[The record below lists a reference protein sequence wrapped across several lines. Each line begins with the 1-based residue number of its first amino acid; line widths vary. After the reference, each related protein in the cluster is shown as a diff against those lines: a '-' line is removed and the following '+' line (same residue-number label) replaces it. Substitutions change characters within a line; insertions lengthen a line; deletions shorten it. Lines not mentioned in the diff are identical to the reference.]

1 MRMRVLQLDGLRGI
15 ASFMVVMLHYD
26 KSVLPLSVYSH
37 FAIRHAFI
45 FVDFFFVLSG
55 FVMAMNYADHL
66 NNGQQFRSYLRKRF
80 IRLYPLLAY
89 TTLIYLSVEILTSL
103 VFPSSVQTP
112 ADPKQ
117 LLEMTMDTLLM
128 TNATPLLGTSDG
140 MNFPA
145 WSISAEMISY
155 LVFGWIMTSC
165 RGKARLMA
173 IGGVMALSAAILMIH
188 GRYFSGGEFGFARAL
203 LCFHAGV
210 LTWLLP
216 VNRKMIGNKY
226 AYLVPAFIIT
236 ALYLLKDATGMQRN
250 IIGVALLPIL
260 FSVSI
265 LILTRTRGPLVEF
278 LENRMMRF
286 AGRISYSVYLNH
298 AILLL
303 VIPRLIFNIAG
314 IPKTAQTELIT
325 FGLTMVILLIYS
337 TLTFEFIEKK
347 GGRWLN
353 RIMGKRSTD
362 TPGSGEHQPLMPI
375 DKPMTEH
382 EIA

>member
-103 VFPSSVQTP
+103 VLPSSVQTP

-145 WSISAEMISY
+145 WSISAEMIAY
-155 LVFGWIMTSC
+155 LVFGWIMTRC
-165 RGKARLMA
+165 RGRARWIA
-173 IGGVMALSAAILMIH
+173 IGGVMAVSAAALMIH

-210 LTWLLP
+210 LTWMLP
-216 VNRKMIGNKY
+216 VSQKLIGKQY
-226 AYLVPAFIIT
+226 AYLVPAFMIL
-236 ALYLLKDATGMQRN
+236 ALDLLKDASGLQRN
-250 IIGVALLPIL
+250 IIGVALLPML
-260 FSVSI
+260 FSGCI

-286 AGRISYSVYLNH
+286 AGRISYSIYLNH
-298 AILLL
+298 AILVL

-314 IPKTAQTELIT
+314 IAKTAQTEMIT
-325 FGLTMVILLIYS
+325 CGVTMVVLLIYS
-337 TLTFEFIEKK
+337 TLTYEFIEKK
-347 GGRWLN
+347 GGRWLG
-353 RIMGKRSTD
+353 RIMGNRSMD
-362 TPGSGEHQPLMPI
+362 GPPSGEKQPLMPI
-375 DKPMTEH
+375 DKAMPKH